1 MKLRPLLPL
10 ALVLGCSGP
19 ARPSLPETIGFVDG
33 EAVTVREYLAAL
45 ELDEREN
52 EGLSPRSAEEL
63 RVARRALLDG
73 LVDRKLLAQAAR
85 RRGIRV
91 EEADVERAFLRLR
104 ADWPGESFDK
114 LLADAQ
120 LTVSDLQ
127 ARLRDR
133 LIVEKLFAEEVVA
146 RVAITDADV
155 DAYLAAHPPPP
166 ERPERV
172 RAAQI
177 VVKTEA
183 EARRLQGELAR
194 GVSFAE
200 LARRYSLSPDAKL
213 GGDLGWFG
221 RGDMPPEFE
230 AVCFTL
236 PVGQVSDVVASPYG
250 YHLFHLIDRRAAE
263 RPESETVRSTAEAQ
277 LRAEREAAAQDQYL
291 AGLRAAAKITID
303 EAAFE
308 RLAGTR

>member
-114 LLADAQ
+114 LLADTQ

-133 LIVEKLFAEEVVA
+133 LIVEKLFAEEDVENVV
-146 RVAITDADV
+146 
-155 DAYLAAHPPPP
+155 LL
-166 ERPERV
+166 ERV
-172 RAAQI
+172 QRRAVAGRRPKQRL
-177 VVKTEA
+177 VEELLLDAHVPA
-183 EARRLQGELAR
+183 ERELELRELLARISAGRARRLVEKPPHLLVVLVQRLVDPVALRHVGPSLASVQR
-194 GVSFAE
+194 
-200 LARRYSLSPDAKL
+200 
-213 GGDLGWFG
+213 
-221 RGDMPPEFE
+221 
-230 AVCFTL
+230 
-236 PVGQVSDVVASPYG
+236 
-250 YHLFHLIDRRAAE
+250 LI
-263 RPESETVRSTAEAQ
+263 PG
-277 LRAEREAAAQDQYL
+277 EAAD
-291 AGLRAAAKITID
+291 
-303 EAAFE
+303 
-308 RLAGTR
+308 